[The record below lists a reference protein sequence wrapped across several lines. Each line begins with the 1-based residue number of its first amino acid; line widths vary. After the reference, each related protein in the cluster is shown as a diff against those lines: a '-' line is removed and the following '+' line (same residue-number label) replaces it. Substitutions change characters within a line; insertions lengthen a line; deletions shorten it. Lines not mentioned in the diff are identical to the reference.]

1 MEAVDFQT
9 FLYEQSDRIISGQN
23 TRAAENLIGKLQTQ
37 WQIMSHRPVYL
48 IDINYVTIRRLDRNN
63 KNLPGT
69 EQTVLNVITWVR
81 SRCIGIN

>member
-1 MEAVDFQT
+1 M
-9 FLYEQSDRIISGQN
+9 L
-23 TRAAENLIGKLQTQ
+23 
-37 WQIMSHRPVYL
+37 
-48 IDINYVTIRRLDRNN
+48 RRLDRNN